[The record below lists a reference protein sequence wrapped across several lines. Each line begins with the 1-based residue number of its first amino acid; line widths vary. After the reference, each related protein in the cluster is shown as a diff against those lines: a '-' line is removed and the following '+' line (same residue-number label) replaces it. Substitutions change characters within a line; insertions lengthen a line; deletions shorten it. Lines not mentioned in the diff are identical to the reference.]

1 MKKFFLQLWNLLTVG
16 KLLRD
21 SDEFQ
26 SLKAALKAMK
36 DDPSDETRRNLLDKL
51 ADLLESE
58 EIDELHKL
66 VADVKKEVKNK
77 NK

>member
-1 MKKFFLQLWNLLTVG
+1 MKRFFLQLWNLLTIG

-26 SLKAALKAMK
+26 SLKDALKAMK

-51 ADLLESE
+51 ADLLESD
-58 EIDELHKL
+58 EIDELQKL
-66 VADVKKEVKNK
+66 VTDVKKEVKNRK
-77 NK
+77 